1 MRVRPYRIYLYIYMH
16 NTQSIRLVCIII
28 IHYPHLLFAF
38 SKGKMLHGCYFLFM
52 PLCFIIWRKKN
63 SQNAKWKGT
72 KKKNIFKYK
81 YAWYWNI
88 RLWIHHAL
96 CKRTCD
102 IYMYTIFFLSILQ
115 SISFRFVRM
124 GCAVEIVIGWHYI
137 TLAECIHG
145 ECVWYRMLMM
155 MMEKNWKA

>member
-1 MRVRPYRIYLYIYMH
+1 MGAIFFLCLYALLYDVKRIH
-16 NTQSIRLVCIII
+16 
-28 IHYPHLLFAF
+28 
-38 SKGKMLHGCYFLFM
+38 KM
-52 PLCFIIWRKKN
+52 
-63 SQNAKWKGT
+63 QNEKEL

-88 RLWIHHAL
+88 RSWIHHAL